1 MSSSPDPEESRL
13 VERVKKGEPGAF
25 ESVIT
30 TYQESVFNSIYHIM
44 QNAPDVDDIAQ
55 EVFIRI
61 YRSIGSFRGD
71 SALSTWIYRITV
83 NCCRDRIALRKKERA
98 EPLVIISEDG
108 EKPREIPDH
117 TTDPQKVY
125 SEKEFGAYLKSALRS
140 LPENYRIAITLREF
154 EDLPYEEI
162 GKVLNAT
169 PNASKN
175 MVYRARMK
183 LKELLEPF
191 FKTS

>member
-1 MSSSPDPEESRL
+1 MPSSPDTEESRL
-13 VERVKKGEPGAF
+13 LERVKKGEPGAF
-25 ESVIT
+25 ESLIT
-30 TYQESVFNSIYHIM
+30 TYQESVFNSIYHIL
-44 QNAPDVDDIAQ
+44 QNVPDIDDIAQ

-83 NCCRDRIALRKKERA
+83 NCCKDRIAHMQKERT
-98 EPLVIISEDG
+98 ESLVIMSEEG

-117 TTDPQKVY
+117 TADPQKVY
-125 SEKEFGAYLKSALRS
+125 SEKEFAAYLKSAIRS
-140 LPENYRIAITLREF
+140 LPENYRIALTLREF

-162 GKVLNAT
+162 GKVLNTT

-175 MVYRARMK
+175 LVYRAKMK
-183 LKELLEPF
+183 LKELLDTF
-191 FKTS
+191 FKTA